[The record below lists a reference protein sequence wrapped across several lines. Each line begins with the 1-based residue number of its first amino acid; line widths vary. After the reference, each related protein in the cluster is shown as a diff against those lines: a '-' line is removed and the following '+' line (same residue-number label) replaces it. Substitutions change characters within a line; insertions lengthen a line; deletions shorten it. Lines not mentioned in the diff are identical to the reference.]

1 VNGEPL
7 RQAVLA
13 DPHPVWLEA
22 VAGMMTGGDI
32 EVVAKTSPGPEA
44 LAAVAEHRPD
54 VLVTEIVP
62 RFGELHA
69 PSYLRDA
76 RERSPETKIV
86 VLGAATDSRVV
97 HEVLVA
103 GAEAYIVK
111 TARAEDLL
119 AAVRQTFDGSVY
131 MAPAELLASRTRTAV
146 EPVAAAKLEEL
157 TPREKE
163 ILRLMSEGLTNVQ
176 LARML
181 WLSEQTVKFHL
192 SNIYRK
198 LGVANR
204 TEAGRWAQVHGLL
217 AA

>member
-1 VNGEPL
+1 MNGQL

-13 DPHPVWLEA
+13 DPYPMWLEA
-22 VAGMMTGGDI
+22 VARILNEADV
-32 EVVAKTSPGPEA
+32 EVAARTSPGPDA
-44 LAAVAEHRPD
+44 LAALEEIRPD
-54 VLVTEIVP
+54 VLVTEIVSRNGDIHGP
-62 RFGELHA
+62 T
-69 PSYLRDA
+69 YIRDA

-86 VLGAATDSRVV
+86 VLATPADRQVV
-97 HEVLVA
+97 HEILVA
-103 GAEAYIVK
+103 GADAYVAK
-111 TARAEDLL
+111 TARADDMV
-119 AAVRQTFDGSVY
+119 AAVRQTFDGSVF
-131 MAPAELLASRTRTAV
+131 MAPAELLASR
-146 EPVAAAKLEEL
+146 PPAAALEPLVEAKLDEL

-163 ILRLMSEGLTNVQ
+163 ILRLMAEGLTNVQ

-217 AA
+217 VA